1 MSNFLYL
8 FFVFSIITNAQT
20 FGPQQII
27 STDGDGPQSVF
38 VADLDGDLFA
48 DVMSA
53 NKFGSNLTWYKN
65 LGDGTFGSQQL
76 IADLN
81 QPKFIF
87 AADLDGDIDMD
98 ILATGLFIDEL
109 VWYKNL
115 DGLGAFGSKIIITNE
130 LDGPYAVIA
139 NDIDGDGDMD
149 VICGSESSGLAWF
162 ENLDSNGNFSAK
174 KTINASLPN
183 ARSVMAIDM
192 DGDNDLDVVSSSSG
206 SVTVSWYENLDG
218 QGSFGTQKVIVGSAS
233 TVQAIYVADLDGD
246 LDNDVVA
253 ATNAENKVAWFENLD
268 GLGNFGDENIITL
281 ETDTPI
287 SLFIADIDK
296 DTHLDV
302 LSASAVDGKIAWHKN
317 LDGQGNFGPQ
327 QIIINTL
334 LGANCVF
341 VNEIDNDGDMDVIS
355 SSQND
360 DTIAWYE
367 NLTILS
373 TDTFLIPGLKVYPNP
388 AKEVL
393 IIESPVALQKVIIFS
408 LLGKKLLEV
417 TERFNEVSIATL
429 PSGLLL
435 VEIQTEK
442 GKVIEK
448 IMKE

>member
-1 MSNFLYL
+1 M
-8 FFVFSIITNAQT
+8 
-20 FGPQQII
+20 
-27 STDGDGPQSVF
+27 
-38 VADLDGDLFA
+38 
-48 DVMSA
+48 
-53 NKFGSNLTWYKN
+53 
-65 LGDGTFGSQQL
+65 
-76 IADLN
+76 
-81 QPKFIF
+81 
-87 AADLDGDIDMD
+87 
-98 ILATGLFIDEL
+98 
-109 VWYKNL
+109 
-115 DGLGAFGSKIIITNE
+115 
-130 LDGPYAVIA
+130 
-139 NDIDGDGDMD
+139 
-149 VICGSESSGLAWF
+149 
-162 ENLDSNGNFSAK
+162 
-174 KTINASLPN
+174 
-183 ARSVMAIDM
+183 
-192 DGDNDLDVVSSSSG
+192 
-206 SVTVSWYENLDG
+206 
-218 QGSFGTQKVIVGSAS
+218 
-233 TVQAIYVADLDGD
+233 
-246 LDNDVVA
+246 
-253 ATNAENKVAWFENLD
+253 
-268 GLGNFGDENIITL
+268 
-281 ETDTPI
+281 
-287 SLFIADIDK
+287 
-296 DTHLDV
+296 DV